1 MEGWQKWASRVE
13 RAPVTRSQVHENG
26 CDWHM
31 GQFEVWDAWAG
42 PACRVARANARLQ
55 RQVKTRF
62 GTRRGPGE
70 SMRRWST
77 VAICITFSVFLAG
90 CPKGNQDFKSGVHA
104 EDLKDYDAAVE
115 YYLKAAKVDPHN
127 ANFQIKLNQARFE
140 AGQLHLH
147 QGLKLREKGDLQGAL
162 AEFQRAQIMDP
173 SSSVAD
179 QEAKKTMDMIAERMA
194 ANQAQA
200 EEPLAENGEPV
211 MATAPPEVKP
221 LSRAP
226 INLKMSNDARVVFD
240 TIGKLAGLTVIYDPD
255 LQQKKISTELNN
267 VTLEQALDIVC
278 LESKTFWK
286 PVTENIIIVVPDQ
299 AQKRRDY
306 EEQVVRTFYLS
317 NVALAQDLTEIAT
330 GLRQLLELKRAQQVN
345 SQNAIIIRDTPD
357 KLMLA
362 EKIIRD
368 IDKAKPEVIVQ
379 IMILEARTDNLRN
392 LGILPVQSVTAAI
405 NPSYTSSSTSSSTTT
420 STTSSS
426 SNTATLNQLRH
437 LNQSDLVFT
446 LPSAT
451 ANFLLTD
458 SSTKIL
464 QNPELRGVDGQ
475 SAKLKIG
482 DRVPVATGSFQ
493 AGVGVG
499 ATSGAGFVNPLV
511 NTQFQYIDVGVNVD
525 VTPHVHPNR
534 DISMKVSIEV
544 SSVTGTST
552 IGGISQPIISQ
563 RKVEHEIRL
572 KEGEVSI
579 LGGLIQRTDTNTL
592 NGWPGLAKV
601 PVMHYLFSGT
611 NTEIQE
617 DEVLIVLT
625 PHIVRMPDWNKSNL
639 RAMLSGTDTFVGAK
653 RELEVKAPTAN
664 PNPQMTPPTAPAQT
678 PAGPLVPAG
687 APAPAPAGQPTAP
700 GAVPQAQGAS
710 GPQIRFEPAALN
722 LTAGQTAT
730 IGVVVENV
738 TDLYSVP
745 MLLQYNPAIISV
757 EEVRHGGFL
766 SGGTQEIAIVQRVD
780 KEHGQAIISA
790 TRQPNTPGVNGS
802 GTLLGVVVKAL
813 AAGTTNLSI
822 VQVNAKDS
830 QQKPI
835 PLVTSEATLR
845 VQ

>member
-1 MEGWQKWASRVE
+1 
-13 RAPVTRSQVHENG
+13 
-26 CDWHM
+26 
-31 GQFEVWDAWAG
+31 
-42 PACRVARANARLQ
+42 
-55 RQVKTRF
+55 
-62 GTRRGPGE
+62 
-70 SMRRWST
+70 MRRWCA
-77 VAICITFSVFLAG
+77 VAIYISFSVFLAG
-90 CPKGNQDFKSGVHA
+90 CPKGNRDYKAGLHA
-104 EDLKDYDAAVE
+104 QDLKDYDAAVE
-115 YYLKAAKVDPHN
+115 YYLKAVKIDPHN

-140 AGQLHLH
+140 AGQSHMH
-147 QGLKLREKGDLQGAL
+147 EGLKLREKGDLQGAL
-162 AEFQRAQIMDP
+162 AQFQRAQIMDP

-179 QEAKKTMDMIAERMA
+179 QEAKKTMEMIAEKVA
-194 ANQAQA
+194 ANQAQV
-200 EEPLAENGEPV
+200 EEPLVENGQPV
-211 MATAPPEVKP
+211 MATAPPEIKP

-226 INLKMSNDARVVFD
+226 INLKMSNDAKVVFD
-240 TIGKLAGLTVIYDPD
+240 TVGKLAGLTIIYDPD

-317 NVALAQDLTEIAT
+317 NVAIAQDLTEITT
-330 GLRQLLELKRAQQVN
+330 GLRQLLNLKNIQQVN
-345 SQNAIIIRDTPD
+345 SQNAIIIRASPD
-357 KLMLA
+357 VLTLA
-362 EKIIRD
+362 DKIIRD

-379 IMILEARTDNLRN
+379 VMILEARTDNLKN
-392 LGILPVQSVTAAI
+392 LGILPGQSASIAI
-405 NPSYTSSSTSSSTTT
+405 NTNNTSSSSSSSTTSTTT
-420 STTSSS
+420 STA
-426 SNTATLNQLRH
+426 NTLTLNQLRH
-437 LNQSDLVFT
+437 LNQNDLVLT

-458 SSTKIL
+458 SSTRIL

-499 ATSGAGFVNPLV
+499 STSGAGFVNPLV

-579 LGGLIQRTDTNTL
+579 LGGLIQRTDTRTL
-592 NGWPGLAKV
+592 NGWPGLANV
-601 PVMHYLFSGT
+601 PVMRYLFSAD
-611 NTEIQE
+611 NREIQE
-617 DEVLIVLT
+617 DEVLMVLT
-625 PHIVRMPDWNKSNL
+625 PHIVRMPDWSKANL
-639 RAMLSGTDTFVGAK
+639 KAMFSGTDTYVGAK

-664 PNPQMTPPTAPAQT
+664 PNPQTMPPAAPAQT

-687 APAPAPAGQPTAP
+687 APAPAPTPVPGTQPTAP
-700 GAVPQAQGAS
+700 VVVPQAQGAT
-710 GPQIRFEPAALN
+710 GPRIRFEPAALN

-730 IGVVVENV
+730 IGVIVENV

-813 AAGTTNLSI
+813 APGTTNLSI

-835 PLVTSEATLR
+835 ALVTSEATLR